1 MKRLFLVSLVI
12 VSCHPKDDSPLM
24 KEINEILAKEKGS
37 FAVAFKDLQSGEMLL
52 VNENE
57 IFHAASTVKTP
68 VMMEVFRQVHN
79 GKISL
84 TDSLVLKNEFK
95 SIVDGSS
102 FSLSPVDDSEQELYK
117 HLGSKRTVDELVYAM
132 IISSSNLA
140 TNMIIEL
147 VDAKQVTESLNGI
160 GIHNT
165 NVLRGVEDG
174 KAYEKGLNNVTTA
187 FDLMILFEKIAE
199 RQLITPAL
207 CEKMEHILLD
217 QKFNEIIP
225 ALLPPDVKVAHKTGN
240 ITGVRH
246 DSGIVILPD
255 GNKYVLVLL
264 SKGLEDEEAGIKA
277 MAAVSRKIYDHVTT
291 QIQN

>member
-1 MKRLFLVSLVI
+1 
-12 VSCHPKDDSPLM
+12 M

-57 IFHAASTVKTP
+57 IFHAASTMKTP

-79 GKISL
+79 GSIAL